1 MSFIN
6 VISII
11 YIILGDVMKKTV
23 YFRLEYYKDTDDLSY
38 KYRNK
43 LFINFLRKIKKLKYV
58 FGNIKMI
65 ESDDK
70 IEYICYTVHNKE
82 EKMLRKI
89 ENIVRKNIN
98 ANIILSRRIKE
109 IASNKENIEIY
120 QNVNKI
126 IKNSKESKNIYRD
139 FAREVIKSV
148 IESKKQILEE
158 QSLSILIDTKDYN
171 NTQLISELITQ
182 YKIINIVTSN
192 RKQFAGLEEE
202 AEQNFEPISVLNN
215 KRKSLRNAK
224 YILNVD
230 FSGEKIKEYSI
241 DRTAVIFN
249 IADTKIDKLM
259 YFDGNII
266 NNVKLI
272 DNGEFE
278 LQDEYNIQREKWS
291 EAIREKIEKNE
302 YELIGNR
309 GKIEKI

>member
-1 MSFIN
+1 
-6 VISII
+6 
-11 YIILGDVMKKTV
+11 MKKTV

-82 EKMLRKI
+82 EKTLKKI

-98 ANIILSRRIKE
+98 TNIILSRRIKE
-109 IASNKENIEIY
+109 IASNKESTEIY

-126 IKNSKESKNIYRD
+126 IKNSKESKNIYID

-148 IESKKQILEE
+148 IERKKQIPEE

-182 YKIINIVTSN
+182 YKMINIVTSN
-192 RKQFAGLEEE
+192 IKQFAGLEEE

-241 DRTAVIFN
+241 DRIAVIFN

-278 LQDEYNIQREKWS
+278 LQDEYNIQSEKWS
-291 EAIREKIEKNE
+291 EPVREKIEKKE

-309 GKIEKI
+309 RNVEIK

>member
-1 MSFIN
+1 
-6 VISII
+6 
-11 YIILGDVMKKTV
+11 MKKTV

-58 FGNIKMI
+58 FGNIKRI

-70 IEYICYTVHNKE
+70 IEYICYTVQNKE
-82 EKMLRKI
+82 EKMLKKI

-98 ANIILSRRIKE
+98 ANIILPRRIKE

-126 IKNSKESKNIYRD
+126 IKNNKENKSIYRD
-139 FAREVIKSV
+139 FLKTVIKSV
-148 IESKKQILEE
+148 IERKKEILEE

-171 NTQLISELITQ
+171 NTQLISKLITQ
-182 YKIINIVTSN
+182 YKMINIVTSN
-192 RKQFAGLEEE
+192 IKQFAGLEEE

-249 IADTKIDKLM
+249 IADTK
-259 YFDGNII
+259 
-266 NNVKLI
+266 
-272 DNGEFE
+272 
-278 LQDEYNIQREKWS
+278 
-291 EAIREKIEKNE
+291 
-302 YELIGNR
+302 
-309 GKIEKI
+309 

>member
-1 MSFIN
+1 
-6 VISII
+6 
-11 YIILGDVMKKTV
+11 MKKTV
-23 YFRLEYYKDTDDLSY
+23 YFRLEYYKDFADLSY
-38 KYRNK
+38 KHRNK

-70 IEYICYTVHNKE
+70 IEYICYTVRNKE
-82 EKMLRKI
+82 EKTLRKI
-89 ENIVRKNIN
+89 ENIVRKNAN
-98 ANIILSRRIKE
+98 SNIILSRRIKE

-139 FAREVIKSV
+139 FVRTIIKSV
-148 IESKKQILEE
+148 IERKKQIPEE

-171 NTQLISELITQ
+171 NTQLISKLITQ
-182 YKIINIVTSN
+182 YKMINIVTSN
-192 RKQFAGLEEE
+192 RKQFADLEEE
-202 AEQNFEPISVLNN
+202 TEKNFEPISVLNN
-215 KRKSLRNAK
+215 KRKSLKNAK

-230 FSGEKIKEYSI
+230 FSGEKIAEYCI
-241 DRTAVIFN
+241 NRTAIIFN
-249 IADTKIDKLM
+249 IANTKIEKLM

-272 DNGEFE
+272 DKGEFE
-278 LQDEYNIQREKWS
+278 LQDEYNIQKEKWA
-291 EAIREKIEKNE
+291 EAVREKIEKNE

-309 GKIEKI
+309 GNVEIK

>member
-1 MSFIN
+1 
-6 VISII
+6 
-11 YIILGDVMKKTV
+11 MKKTV

-38 KYRNK
+38 KYRNR

-58 FGNIKMI
+58 FGNIKRI

-70 IEYICYTVHNKE
+70 IEYICYTVQNKE
-82 EKMLRKI
+82 EKMLKKI

-126 IKNSKESKNIYRD
+126 IKNSKESKNIYID

-148 IESKKQILEE
+148 IERKKQIPEE
-158 QSLSILIDTKDYN
+158 QSLSILIDTKDNN
-171 NTQLISELITQ
+171 NTQLISKLITQ
-182 YKIINIVTSN
+182 YKMINIVTSN
-192 RKQFAGLEEE
+192 RKQFESLEEE

-266 NNVKLI
+266 NNVKLR
-272 DNGEFE
+272 DNNEFT
-278 LQDEYNIQREKWS
+278 LQDEYNIQREKWV
-291 EAIREKIEKNE
+291 EAVRDKIEKNE

-309 GKIEKI
+309 GNIEIK

>member
-1 MSFIN
+1 
-6 VISII
+6 
-11 YIILGDVMKKTV
+11 
-23 YFRLEYYKDTDDLSY
+23 
-38 KYRNK
+38 
-43 LFINFLRKIKKLKYV
+43 
-58 FGNIKMI
+58 MI

-82 EKMLRKI
+82 EKTLKMI
-89 ENIVRKNIN
+89 ENIGRKNIN
-98 ANIILSRRIKE
+98 TNIILSRRIQE
-109 IASNKENIEIY
+109 IAINKESTEIY

-148 IESKKQILEE
+148 IERKKQIPEE

-182 YKIINIVTSN
+182 YKMINIVTSN
-192 RKQFAGLEEE
+192 IKQFAGLEEE

-241 DRTAVIFN
+241 DRIAVIFN

-291 EAIREKIEKNE
+291 EAVREKIEKNE

-309 GKIEKI
+309 GNVEIK

>member
-1 MSFIN
+1 
-6 VISII
+6 
-11 YIILGDVMKKTV
+11 MKKTV
-23 YFRLEYYKDTDDLSY
+23 YFRLEYYKDTDDVSY
-38 KYRNK
+38 KHRNK

-82 EKMLRKI
+82 EKILRKI
-89 ENIVRKNIN
+89 ENIVRKNAN
-98 ANIILSRRIKE
+98 SNIILSRRIKE

-126 IKNSKESKNIYRD
+126 IKNSKENKSIYRD
-139 FAREVIKSV
+139 FLKTVIKSV
-148 IESKKQILEE
+148 IERKKQIPEE

-171 NTQLISELITQ
+171 NTQLISKLITQ
-182 YKIINIVTSN
+182 YKMINIVTSN

-202 AEQNFEPISVLNN
+202 TEKNFEPISVLNN
-215 KRKSLRNAK
+215 KRKSLKNAK

-230 FSGEKIKEYSI
+230 FSEDKIAEYCI
-241 DRTAVIFN
+241 NRTAIIFN

-278 LQDEYNIQREKWS
+278 LQDEYNIQKEKCA
-291 EAIREKIEKNE
+291 EAVREKIEKNE

-309 GKIEKI
+309 GNVEIK

>member
-1 MSFIN
+1 
-6 VISII
+6 
-11 YIILGDVMKKTV
+11 MKKTV
-23 YFRLEYYKDTDDLSY
+23 YFRLEYYKDTDDVSY
-38 KYRNK
+38 KHRNK

-70 IEYICYTVHNKE
+70 IEYICYTVQNKE

-89 ENIVRKNIN
+89 ENIVRKNAN
-98 ANIILSRRIKE
+98 SNIILSRRIKE

-126 IKNSKESKNIYRD
+126 IKNSKESKNIYVD

-148 IESKKQILEE
+148 IERKKQIPEE

-171 NTQLISELITQ
+171 NTQLISKLITQ
-182 YKIINIVTSN
+182 YKMINIVTSN

-202 AEQNFEPISVLNN
+202 TEKNFEPISVLNN
-215 KRKSLRNAK
+215 KRKSLKNAK

-230 FSGEKIKEYSI
+230 FSEDKIAEYCI
-241 DRTAVIFN
+241 NRTAIIFN
-249 IADTKIDKLM
+249 IVDTKIEKLM

-272 DNGEFE
+272 DNAEFE
-278 LQDEYNIQREKWS
+278 LQDEYNIQKEKWA
-291 EAIREKIEKNE
+291 EAVREKIEKNE

-309 GKIEKI
+309 GNVEIK

>member
-1 MSFIN
+1 
-6 VISII
+6 
-11 YIILGDVMKKTV
+11 MKKTV

-58 FGNIKMI
+58 FGNIKRI

-70 IEYICYTVHNKE
+70 IEYICYTVQNKE
-82 EKMLRKI
+82 EKTLRKI

-98 ANIILSRRIKE
+98 TNIILSRRIKE
-109 IASNKENIEIY
+109 IASNKENTKIY

-126 IKNSKESKNIYRD
+126 IKNNKESKNIYID
-139 FAREVIKSV
+139 FAREVIKSI
-148 IESKKQILEE
+148 IERKKQIPEE

-171 NTQLISELITQ
+171 NTQLINELMTQ
-182 YKIINIVTSN
+182 YKMINIVTSN
-192 RKQFAGLEEE
+192 RKQFESLEEE

-215 KRKSLRNAK
+215 KRKSLSDAK

-230 FSGEKIKEYSI
+230 FSGDKIAEYCI
-241 DRTAVIFN
+241 NRTAIIFN
-249 IADTKIDKLM
+249 IANTKIDKLI

-266 NNVKLI
+266 NNVKLVS
-272 DNGEFE
+272 NGEFE
-278 LQDEYNIQREKWS
+278 LQDEYDIQREKWIK
-291 EAIREKIEKNE
+291 AVREKIEKNE

-309 GKIEKI
+309 GNIEIR

>member
-1 MSFIN
+1 
-6 VISII
+6 
-11 YIILGDVMKKTV
+11 MKKTV

-82 EKMLRKI
+82 EKTLKKI

-98 ANIILSRRIKE
+98 TNIILSRRIKE
-109 IASNKENIEIY
+109 IASNKESTEIY

-126 IKNSKESKNIYRD
+126 IKNSKENKSIYRD
-139 FAREVIKSV
+139 FLKTVIKSV
-148 IESKKQILEE
+148 IERKKEILEE

-182 YKIINIVTSN
+182 YKMINIVTSN
-192 RKQFAGLEEE
+192 IKQFAGLEEE

-241 DRTAVIFN
+241 D
-249 IADTKIDKLM
+249 
-259 YFDGNII
+259 
-266 NNVKLI
+266 
-272 DNGEFE
+272 
-278 LQDEYNIQREKWS
+278 
-291 EAIREKIEKNE
+291 
-302 YELIGNR
+302 
-309 GKIEKI
+309 

>member
-1 MSFIN
+1 
-6 VISII
+6 
-11 YIILGDVMKKTV
+11 MKKTV

-38 KYRNK
+38 KYRNR

-58 FGNIKMI
+58 FGNIKRI

-70 IEYICYTVHNKE
+70 IEYICYAVQNKE
-82 EKMLRKI
+82 EKMLKKI

-126 IKNSKESKNIYRD
+126 IKNSKESKNIYID

-148 IESKKQILEE
+148 IERKKQIPEE
-158 QSLSILIDTKDYN
+158 QSLSILIDTKDNN
-171 NTQLISELITQ
+171 NTQLISKLITQ
-182 YKIINIVTSN
+182 YKMINIVTSN
-192 RKQFAGLEEE
+192 RKQFESLEEE

-266 NNVKLI
+266 NNVKLR
-272 DNGEFE
+272 DNNEFT
-278 LQDEYNIQREKWS
+278 LQDEYNIQREKWV
-291 EAIREKIEKNE
+291 EAVRDKIEKNE

-309 GKIEKI
+309 GNIEIK